1 MSRLV
6 AVLVLTFTSFV
17 CLIAQSNGYF
27 VQFTDKVGSSYSV
40 DRPEEFL
47 SERAIARRVSQN
59 IEIVENDLPVSD
71 TYVNA
76 LKDLGV
82 DVRYTTKWL
91 NGAVVFSSD
100 LELMDTLVNLDF
112 ISYVEMTTNSN
123 HVSTLVKFKE
133 GHGMLKSK
141 SKEDYGYAWDQ
152 IQTVNGYHLH
162 DRGYNGEGMQIAVL
176 DAGFHSADN
185 APSLQHLWDND
196 QILGYK
202 DFVNPNSDFFTT
214 HSHGMK
220 VLSIMGGKIEGSYLG
235 TAPEASYWLL
245 RTEDEAIETP
255 VEPDYWV
262 CAAEYADSVGA
273 DVINSSLGYY
283 EFDAPFTSYT
293 YEKLDGN
300 SRASKAAEIAASKG
314 MVVVVSAG
322 NEGADRWYY
331 IGVPADAKN
340 ILSVGAMQVDSTRA
354 YFSSY
359 GPSYDQRI
367 KPEIAALGY
376 PTAVQSLN
384 GGIEFGAGTSYST
397 PVIAGLVACLWQ
409 ALPHYTSHQLI
420 DLIVSHASNF
430 NNADNSLGHGVP
442 NFNAS
447 LKTNI
452 NKVMEAGMEWN
463 ISPNPFSNYLLIQ
476 PLEFDYSL
484 GNVTIS
490 LFDIAGNVVYKGK
503 SEMGDMIKLEGFY
516 DMDDGL
522 YILVIESAA
531 GKQHYKVMKN

>member
-1 MSRLV
+1 MNRVV
-6 AVLVLTFTSFV
+6 AVLVLIFTSFV
-17 CLIAQSNGYF
+17 CLMAQSNGYF
-27 VQFTDKVGSSYSV
+27 LQFADKEGSLYTV

-47 SERAIARRVSQN
+47 SERAIDRRVSQN
-59 IEIVENDLPVSD
+59 IDIVENDLPVSA
-71 TYVNA
+71 TYINA
-76 LKDLGV
+76 LKELGV

-100 LELMDTLVNLDF
+100 NELMDTLVNLNF
-112 ISYVEMTTNSN
+112 VSYVEMTTNSN

-133 GHGMLKSK
+133 GHGILKNK
-141 SKEDYGYAWDQ
+141 SEEDYGYAWDQ

-162 DRGYNGEGMQIAVL
+162 DRGFDGKGMQIAVL
-176 DAGFHSADN
+176 DAGFYSADN
-185 APSLQHLWDND
+185 APSLQHLWDKG

-220 VLSIMGGKIEGSYLG
+220 VLSIMGGEIAGSYLG
-235 TAPEASYWLL
+235 TAPGASYWLL
-245 RTEDEAIETP
+245 RTEDAATETP

-262 CAAEYADSVGA
+262 CAAEYADSVGV

-283 EFDAPFTSYT
+283 EFDSPFNSYT
-293 YEKLDGN
+293 YEILDGT
-300 SRASKAAEIAASKG
+300 SRASRAAEIAASKG
-314 MVVVVSAG
+314 MVVVISAG
-322 NEGADRWYY
+322 NEGADEWHY

-367 KPEIAALGY
+367 KPEVSALGY
-376 PTAVQSLN
+376 FTAVQSLN
-384 GGIEFGAGTSYST
+384 GGIEFGAGTSYSA

-409 ALPHYTSHQLI
+409 ALPNYTSHQLI
-420 DLIVSHASNF
+420 DLIISHASNF
-430 NNADNSLGHGVP
+430 NNADNSLGYGVP
-442 NFNAS
+442 NFNES

-452 NKVMEAGMEWN
+452 DKVMDAGMEWN
-463 ISPNPFSNYLLIQ
+463 ISPNPFSNYLLLQ

-484 GNVTIS
+484 GNITIS
-490 LFDIAGNVVYKGK
+490 LFDVAGNAVFKGK
-503 SEMGDMIKLEGFY
+503 SEMGEKIKLEGFY
-516 DMDDGL
+516 NMADGL